1 MITEKEVQQAIQECM
16 REPVTGNKRA
26 VLADLIIIQ
35 EYLFGQPNYSAGY
48 SYSSKAENTIHTKGG
63 TEFLEIVDGKNPEK
77 VWSIIDELM
86 ETIKTLHPRMYD
98 RILDKISD
106 F

>member
-1 MITEKEVQQAIQECM
+1 M
-16 REPVTGNKRA
+16 RDPITGNKRA

-35 EYLFGQPNYSAGY
+35 EYLFGQPNYSVGY
-48 SYSSKAENTIHTKGG
+48 SYSNKAENAIYTKGG
-63 TEFLEIVDGKNPEK
+63 TEFLEIENGKNPEQ

-106 F
+106 L